1 LKKCIATIQF
11 IVLMNIHMKARN
23 KVVRDS
29 IRNPKRNAGKHKD
42 KREDILKQLSQLE
55 EEMVLIKSR
64 VKQFEELYSEST
76 EHK

>member
-1 LKKCIATIQF
+1 M
-11 IVLMNIHMKARN
+11 VLMNIHMKARN

-55 EEMVLIKSR
+55 EEMALVQSR
-64 VKQFEELYSEST
+64 IKQFEEMYNDST
-76 EHK
+76 ERR